1 MTVSD
6 TVMQIDSLVLYEQ
19 KTTTKEEE
27 EKMVTLKMSTAF
39 SRKECPLKISI
50 IFFTFCVF
58 GSWFKILA
66 ANISDFFPLIFFG
79 LQNITIVHSSLKKH
93 ALTEGLLRI
102 LVLLV
107 K

>member
-50 IFFTFCVF
+50 IFLTFCVF

-79 LQNITIVHSSLKKH
+79 LQNITLCIAHSKNMPSQKDC
-93 ALTEGLLRI
+93 
-102 LVLLV
+102 
-107 K
+107 